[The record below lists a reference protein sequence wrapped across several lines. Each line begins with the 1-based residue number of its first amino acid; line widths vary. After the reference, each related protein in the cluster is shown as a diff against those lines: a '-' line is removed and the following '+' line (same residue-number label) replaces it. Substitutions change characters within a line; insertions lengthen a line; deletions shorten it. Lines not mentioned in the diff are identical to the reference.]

1 MNKTYLGSYSWPPK
15 PSKELLK
22 RAYNGNVPRADNLL
36 NRNKRVRL
44 KRFTGPFKGDGRKV
58 TAKFGRNLD
67 TPLSNCFEEQLEK
80 FVNEVLNINW
90 DKNVPMTGGIIRV
103 LKRMGRAG
111 VLYRHGFS
119 PEKQAEKT
127 KQDLKTLEMEIA
139 QLKKQHEIWKL
150 FETERKIRRLEARDR
165 FNKLQQENQNDLLHE
180 YEHAQF
186 DRRIKLR
193 GGEFEDFLILKF
205 CIKIDTIENFNKLR
219 SNGRKLKF
227 LTANLKENYNR
238 WRTKEFSFT
247 EFAEIFKDSSSE
259 LERIDSELKSLSEI
273 YR

>member
-36 NRNKRVRL
+36 NKNKRVRL

-80 FVNEVLNINW
+80 FVIQTLDIHWNKEVR
-90 DKNVPMTGGIIRV
+90 MTGGIIKV

-111 VLYRHGFS
+111 VLYRHGFN
-119 PEKQAEKT
+119 PMTPKQQSEKT
-127 KQDLKTLEMEIA
+127 EQYLKTLEMEIA

-165 FNKLQQENQNDLLHE
+165 FKKMHQEDQYALLHE

-205 CIKIDTIENFNKLR
+205 CIKIDTIQQTSKKTMI
-219 SNGRKLKF
+219 NGEPMRLALLNTQKYLKI
-227 LTANLKENYNR
+227 AR
-238 WRTKEFSFT
+238 VS
-247 EFAEIFKDSSSE
+247 
-259 LERIDSELKSLSEI
+259 
-273 YR
+273 